1 MKSEVEVLNGLARK
15 VNVEV
20 PMDRVEAAFAQA
32 YQKIRKTAAIKG
44 FRKGKAPIGL
54 IAKMYREQVTPDV
67 VQSLIQEGYATAL
80 DSHNLDP
87 VSYPDIKYDQF
98 DPAQGFTFSAEFEV
112 RPEVGLS
119 KVDGLIVL
127 KERLEVSEQKVDEVI
142 DNIRQNRAELVP
154 VIEDRGAITGD
165 TVTIDFSGSLAG
177 GPLEGGS
184 ANGHQVEIGSEQ
196 LIPGFEDG
204 LVGLKPG
211 SQKSLHLTFPADY
224 HASELAGQPVE
235 FKVSLIKIE
244 RKRVPELNDEFVAS
258 LGGQVKTVDD
268 LRVQIRKDLTRSEE
282 KRIDG
287 DLKNRLLKVLV
298 RENPVEVPQGLF
310 LEQKKA
316 LIDDVHRR
324 MREQGLNQQQFEEYK
339 ANWDADFNETARQ
352 MVQSSFLIDGLAKA
366 HDLFCTSHDL
376 DQKLKEYA
384 DETGLDLAK
393 LKEFYSDSKKQN
405 RLAYQITEEKVINYL
420 LSKAKITEVTKEQLA
435 E

>member
-268 LRVQIRKDLTRSEE
+268 LRAQIRKDLTRSEE